1 MWKAILKIK
10 DKVRKINKIIEYKFY
25 KVTTYLQLFR
35 DLKLIYPKY
44 NKENEITF
52 TFNYLGKSVLIDDF
66 NKYIL
71 NNDEIEIEIKKC
83 KPLYYLYDPEF
94 NSEIVESY
102 DLKKLQEYSRVYL
115 DGEILLYKRIGYL
128 DKFVDV
134 LTKPEFYK
142 NQCINRL
149 VKKYN
154 Y

>member
-1 MWKAILKIK
+1 MVK
-10 DKVRKINKIIEYKFY
+10 
-25 KVTTYLQLFR
+25 
-35 DLKLIYPKY
+35 
-44 NKENEITF
+44 
-52 TFNYLGKSVLIDDF
+52 
-66 NKYIL
+66 
-71 NNDEIEIEIKKC
+71 IEIEIKKC
-83 KPLYYLYDPEF
+83 KPLYYLYDSIF
-94 NSEIVESY
+94 NTGIVESY